1 MRVAVY
7 ARFSTDMQRDTSIE
21 DQERLCLRLID
32 GRGWSHIKTFADR
45 GLSGASQ
52 TRPGYQDLLGFVRD
66 NGCDVVVAESIDRL
80 SRDQE
85 HIAGFYKAMT
95 FQGVVICTVAE
106 GVINELHIGLKGT
119 MSALYLK
126 DLAQKTKRGLE
137 GRVAK
142 GKSGGGNA
150 YGYSVVPGDERG
162 ERIINEGEARTV
174 RRIFEEFANGKSP
187 KQIARDLNRDR
198 IPAPRTR
205 LWCDSSIRGHA
216 QRGTGILNNELYI
229 GRLVWNRQRYIK
241 DPETGRRVSRRN
253 AAHEIQATAVPHLR
267 IIDDELWSRVKQRQ
281 KEIWPNHKRAPQK
294 QPDFWQTRRPVHIL
308 SDKTH
313 CTHCGGKM
321 ISVGRDYLACSN
333 ARKLQ
338 TCSQSK
344 GIRRPAL
351 TNKVVELLN
360 HGLMRPKAVKAFVN
374 AYQRE
379 FNELQKHRFAASN
392 AVKDDLTATSK
403 KLNGLYDAVADGMR
417 SEGIMARISEL
428 EARIKELEAAQARQV
443 DPTPVLM
450 HPNLADAY
458 HRKLGK
464 LTEMLNDPVFAS
476 EAIPLI
482 RELIDRVD
490 LRHTPEGWEV
500 VLHGQLAALFN
511 VALSDKKQAHPVTD
525 EPCFI
530 SSMKVVAGVGF
541 EPTTFRL

>member
-1 MRVAVY
+1 MVTCQNIRRSRTVR
-7 ARFSTDMQRDTSIE
+7 RFSY
-21 DQERLCLRLID
+21 
-32 GRGWSHIKTFADR
+32 
-45 GLSGASQ
+45 
-52 TRPGYQDLLGFVRD
+52 RPGYQDLLSFVSEG
-66 NGCDVVVAESIDRL
+66 GCDVVVAESIDRL

-85 HIAGFYKAMT
+85 HIAGFYKAMA
-95 FQGVVICTVAE
+95 FQGVLICTVAE

-162 ERIINEGEARTV
+162 DRAIDQSEARIV

-205 LWCDSSIRGHA
+205 LWRDTAIRGHL
-216 QRGTGILNNELYI
+216 QRGTGILNNELYV

-241 DPETGRRVSRRN
+241 DPDTGKRVSRRN
-253 AAHEIQATAVPHLR
+253 AAHEIQVTAVPHLR
-267 IIDDELWSRVKQRQ
+267 IIDDELWIRVKQRQ
-281 KEIWPNHKRAPQK
+281 KEIWPTHKRAPQK

-308 SDKTH
+308 SNKTH

-321 ISVGRDYLACSN
+321 VSVGRDYLACSN
-333 ARKLQ
+333 ARKLH

-344 GIRRPAL
+344 GIRRPPL

-360 HGLMRPKAVKAFVN
+360 HGLMRPNAVKAFVN

-392 AVKDDLTATSK
+392 AVKDDLAATSK
-403 KLNGLYDAVADGMR
+403 KLNGLYDALADGMR

-428 EARIKELEAAQARQV
+428 EARVKDLKAALDPQAG
-443 DPTPVLM
+443 PAPVLM

-458 HRKLGK
+458 QRKLGQ
-464 LTEMLNDPVFAS
+464 LTKMLNDPAFAS

-511 VALSDKKQAHPVTD
+511 VALSDKNQTHLVTN
-525 EPCFI
+525 EPCFVG
-530 SSMKVVAGVGF
+530 SKKVVAGAGF
-541 EPTTFRL
+541 EPAAFRL

>member
-7 ARFSTDMQRDTSIE
+7 ARFSTAMQRDTSIE

-32 GRGWSHIKTFADR
+32 GRGWSHIKTIADR

-85 HIAGFYKAMT
+85 HIAGFNKAMA

-137 GRVAK
+137 GRIAK
-142 GKSGGGNA
+142 GKSGSGNA
-150 YGYSVVPGDERG
+150 YGCSVVPGDERG

-174 RRIFEEFANGKSP
+174 RQIFEEFANGKSP

-205 LWCDSSIRGHA
+205 LWCDNAIRGHA

-229 GRLVWNRQRYIK
+229 GRLVWNRQRYIE

-294 QPDFWQTRRPVHIL
+294 QPDFWQTCRPVHIL
-308 SDKTH
+308 SDKTY

-344 GIRRPAL
+344 GIRRLAL

-360 HGLMRPKAVKAFVN
+360 HGLMCPKAVTAFVN

-417 SEGIMARISEL
+417 SEGIMAQISEL

-443 DPTPVLM
+443 HPTPVLT

-464 LTEMLNDPVFAS
+464 LTEMLNDPVFA
-476 EAIPLI
+476 
-482 RELIDRVD
+482 
-490 LRHTPEGWEV
+490 
-500 VLHGQLAALFN
+500 
-511 VALSDKKQAHPVTD
+511 
-525 EPCFI
+525 
-530 SSMKVVAGVGF
+530 
-541 EPTTFRL
+541 

>member
-32 GRGWSHIKTFADR
+32 GMGWSHIKTFADR

-85 HIAGFYKAMT
+85 HIAGFYKAMA

-150 YGYSVVPGDERG
+150 YGYSVVTGDERG
-162 ERIINEGEARTV
+162 DRIINESEARTV

-187 KQIARDLNRDR
+187 KKIARDLNRDR

-205 LWCDSSIRGHA
+205 LWRDSAIRGHV

-253 AAHEIQATAVPHLR
+253 AEHEIQVTAVPHLR

-294 QPDFWQTRRPVHIL
+294 QPDFWQARRPVHIL

-313 CTHCGGKM
+313 CAHCGGKM
-321 ISVGRDYLACSN
+321 VAVGRDYLACSN

-360 HGLMRPKAVKAFVN
+360 DGLMRPEAVKAFVN

-403 KLNGLYDAVADGMR
+403 KLDGLYDAVADGMR
-417 SEGIMARISEL
+417 TEGIMARISEL

-458 HRKLGK
+458 HRKLGQ

-490 LRHTPEGWEV
+490 LRNTSEGWEI

-530 SSMKVVAGVGF
+530 NSMKVVAGAGF
-541 EPTTFRL
+541 EPAAFRL

>member
-32 GRGWSHIKTFADR
+32 GMGWSHIKTFADR

-85 HIAGFYKAMT
+85 HIAGFYKAMA

-150 YGYSVVPGDERG
+150 YGYSVVTGDERG
-162 ERIINEGEARTV
+162 DRIINESEARTV

-187 KQIARDLNRDR
+187 KKIARDLNRDR

-205 LWCDSSIRGHA
+205 LWRDSAIRGHV

-253 AAHEIQATAVPHLR
+253 AAHEIQVTAVPHLR

-294 QPDFWQTRRPVHIL
+294 QPDFWQARRPVHIL

-313 CTHCGGKM
+313 CAHCGGKM
-321 ISVGRDYLACSN
+321 VTVGRDYLACSN

-360 HGLMRPKAVKAFVN
+360 DGLMRPEAVKAFVN

-403 KLNGLYDAVADGMR
+403 KLDGLYDAVADGMR
-417 SEGIMARISEL
+417 TEGIMARISEL

-458 HRKLGK
+458 HRKLGQ

-490 LRHTPEGWEV
+490 LRNTSEGWEI

-530 SSMKVVAGVGF
+530 SSMKVVAGAGF
-541 EPTTFRL
+541 EPAAFRL

>member
-21 DQERLCLRLID
+21 DQERLCLRLIE
-32 GRGWSHIKTFADR
+32 GRGWSHVKTFADR
-45 GLSGASQ
+45 GLSGACH
-52 TRPGYQDLLGFVRD
+52 TRPGYQDLLGFVREG
-66 NGCDVVVAESIDRL
+66 GCDVVVAESIDRL

-85 HIAGFYKAMT
+85 HIAGFYKAMA

-162 ERIINEGEARTV
+162 DRIINEGEARIV

-187 KQIARDLNRDR
+187 KQIARDLNRGR

-205 LWCDSSIRGHA
+205 LWRDSAIRGHV
-216 QRGTGILNNELYI
+216 QRGTGILNNELYV

-241 DPETGRRVSRRN
+241 DPETGKRVSRRN
-253 AAHEIQATAVPHLR
+253 AEHEIQVTAVPHLR
-267 IIDDELWSRVKQRQ
+267 IIDDELWRRVKQRQ
-281 KEIWPNHKRAPQK
+281 KEIWPKQKRAPQK
-294 QPDFWQTRRPVHIL
+294 QPDFWQTRRPIHIL
-308 SDKTH
+308 SNKTH
-313 CTHCGGKM
+313 CSHCGGKM
-321 ISVGRDYLACSN
+321 VSVGRDYLACSN

-344 GIRRPAL
+344 GIRRPDL
-351 TNKVVELLN
+351 TTKVVELLN
-360 HGLMRPKAVKAFVN
+360 HGLMRPEAVKAFVN

-379 FNELQKHRFAASN
+379 FNELQKHRFAATN
-392 AVKDDLTATSK
+392 ALRDDLAAANK
-403 KLNGLYDAVADGMR
+403 KLDGLYDAVADGIR
-417 SEGIMARISEL
+417 SEGIMARIGEL
-428 EARIKELEAAQARQV
+428 EARVKQLRAAQDQQV
-443 DPTPVLM
+443 EASPVLM
-450 HPNLADAY
+450 HPNLAEAY
-458 HRKLGK
+458 QRKLGQ
-464 LTEMLNDPVFAS
+464 LTSMLNDPAFAS
-476 EAIPLI
+476 EAIPRI

-490 LRHTPEGWEV
+490 LRHTPLGWEV

-530 SSMKVVAGVGF
+530 GSTKVVAGAGF
-541 EPTTFRL
+541 EPAAFRL